1 MPTTGIGEAA
11 PLNDKGE
18 MINDKGE
25 TINDKAGECYSLDG
39 RKMSAKPT
47 KKGVYINDG
56 KKVVVKN

>member
-11 PLNDKGE
+11 LL
-18 MINDKGE
+18 NDKGE
-25 TINDKAGECYSLDG
+25 TINDKAGEWYSLDG
-39 RKMSAKPT
+39 RKMSGKPT